1 MNVFNKNDPT
11 SIGKARKL
19 AEDVFGE
26 GWEEK
31 GASIYNEGPKKANV
45 WGIGKQVRR
54 SLLSSSNHLHR
65 TVSSGWN
72 LFLYISDVYII
83 QLSY

>member
-31 GASIYNEGPKKANV
+31 GADI
-45 WGIGKQVRR
+45 
-54 SLLSSSNHLHR
+54 SLLVFGNGDGGGGPLSKMLENV
-65 TVSSGWN
+65 TA
-72 LFLYISDVYII
+72 FL
-83 QLSY
+83 